1 MKYEATKQSLK
12 NHKIPNWFNDA
23 KLGIFIH
30 WGLFSVPA
38 FAITGMDLNESMKR
52 GIEEHFKNNPYAE
65 WYLNSLRIPESPTQE
80 YHRENFGEDFSYDDF
95 VPFFNNE
102 LKKWNPEEMG
112 ELFRKA
118 GAKYVVLV
126 TKHHDGFLLW
136 PSKIPNPRKKEYH
149 ASRNIVGELTKSVR
163 NKGMKMGFYYSGAL
177 DWSFQSEPIID
188 SKTFVENGPNETAY
202 TEYANA
208 HWYEL
213 IDNYNPVILWNDI
226 GYPPNTNVYE
236 IFAYFY
242 NKNPEGVINDR
253 WKQFHKSE
261 MKVPTVRHWDFVTPE
276 YETMPR
282 VTNYKWEASRG
293 VGFSYGYNRM
303 ETEKEYLK
311 SGDIIKMLVDI
322 VSKNGNLLLNVGPMP
337 DGTIPELQKKVLL
350 DLGKWLEINGESIF
364 ATKPWI
370 QAEGFS
376 KGVNLI
382 RFTQNQE
389 SLFIHFME
397 YPKEKEMIID
407 SMKIQNDSIIH
418 ILGYDRPI
426 KWSQQNDDL
435 VLYLP
440 EDLYQT
446 PVLVCKVNPKPE
458 NE

>member
-1 MKYEATKQSLK
+1 MKYEPTKQSLK
-12 NHKIPNWFNDA
+12 NHKVTDWFNDA

-38 FAITGMDLNESMKR
+38 FAITGIDLNESMKR

-65 WYLNSLRIPESPTQE
+65 WYLNSLRIPGSPTQAF
-80 YHRENFGEDFSYDDF
+80 HKENYGEDFSYDDF
-95 VPFFNNE
+95 VSIFNSE
-102 LKKWNPEEMG
+102 LKKWNPEEMAA
-112 ELFRKA
+112 LFKKA

-136 PSKIPNPRKKEYH
+136 PSKYPNPRKKDYH
-149 ASRNIVGELTKSVR
+149 ATRNIVGELSKCVR
-163 NKGMKMGFYYSGAL
+163 NRGMKMGYYYSGAL

-188 SKTFVENGPNETAY
+188 GKTFVENGPNESDY

-213 IDNYNPVILWNDI
+213 IDEYNPVILWNDI

-242 NKNPEGVINDR
+242 NNIPNGVVNDR

-311 SGDIIKMLVDI
+311 SEDVIKMLVDI

-350 DLGKWLEINGESIF
+350 DLGEWLGINGESIF
-364 ATKPWI
+364 ATKPWTK
-370 QAEGFS
+370 AEGS
-376 KGVNLI
+376 SRGVNSV

-397 YPKEKEMIID
+397 YPREKEMIIE
-407 SMKIQNDSIIH
+407 SIKIQNDSKIH
-418 ILGYDRPI
+418 ILGYDHAI

-440 EDLYQT
+440 EDLNQT